1 MRGDASPTARETNL
15 AFNGGPYPFVQTGD
29 IAACDGLIRVY
40 QQTLSEDGLAV
51 SRVFPIGTIAITI
64 AANIGA
70 TGITTFPVAF
80 PDSVVGIK
88 ADPCVNTHFLEFVLR
103 TRKRDFE
110 RLATESVQK
119 NINLDTLRPLLI
131 QLPSRNEQQEI
142 VNCLSTIT
150 ERHRATRKREERL
163 ASLRAAMLNHV
174 RGLNTTRQNPE
185 CSQYQL

>member
-1 MRGDASPTARETNL
+1 MVQLQSISSVERGRFSHRPRNEPHL
-15 AFNGGPYPFVQTGD
+15 YGGPYPFVQTGD
-29 IAACDGLIRVY
+29 IAACDGFIRTY

-51 SRVFPIGTIAITI
+51 SRVFPTGTIAITI

-80 PDSVVGIK
+80 PDSVVGIQ
-88 ADPCVNTHFLEFVLR
+88 AYPRVNTRFLELVLR

-131 QLPSRNEQQEI
+131 QLPGANEQNEI
-142 VNCLSTIT
+142 VGSLSTIT
-150 ERHRATRKREERL
+150 EYYEATRKRKERL
-163 ASLRAAMLNHV
+163 GVLRAAMLNHV
-174 RGLNTTRQNPE
+174 RGLNMTR
-185 CSQYQL
+185 